1 MGTFYHSPGGS
12 YSFAIRKPTRILRI
26 QPLSEHRG
34 YLRLFYITLKLKDAD
49 GGLLDN
55 LSSYFGLRTVELH
68 DGFVYINGRKL
79 YQRLVLDQGF
89 YPEGNWTSPSDAALE
104 RDIRLSMSAGFNGA
118 RLHQKVFEEKFL
130 YQADRLG
137 YIVWAESPSWGLDCN
152 DAGLPARNFLCEWR
166 EIVERDRNHPS
177 IITWTPLN
185 ETWDVEDALA
195 HRRLHRDAYM
205 LTKDLDPTR
214 PVNDASGYIHF
225 VTDLWTVHD
234 YEQDPPRLAQQ
245 LAGRYVRFP
254 DYEKPEP
261 GQPYLIDEFGG
272 IRWDPTQGQGQPF
285 FMGLWEFPCRCRRI
299 FRTSPWSGR
308 QRPCKS

>member
-1 MGTFYHSPGGS
+1 
-12 YSFAIRKPTRILRI
+12 
-26 QPLSEHRG
+26 
-34 YLRLFYITLKLKDAD
+34 
-49 GGLLDN
+49 
-55 LSSYFGLRTVELH
+55 
-68 DGFVYINGRKL
+68 
-79 YQRLVLDQGF
+79 
-89 YPEGNWTSPSDAALE
+89 
-104 RDIRLSMSAGFNGA
+104 MSAGFNGA

-137 YIVWAESPSWGLDCN
+137 YIVWAESPSWGLDYN

-195 HRRLHRDAYM
+195 HRRLHRDAYL

-245 LAGRYVRFP
+245 LAGRYVSFP

-272 IRWDPTQGQGQPF
+272 IRWDPKALRDRDNLSSWGYGNSPAGVEEYFERLRGLVDSVLANPDICGYCYTQLTDVEQEKNGVYYYD
-285 FMGLWEFPCRCRRI
+285 RRRKFDSKR
-299 FRTSPWSGR
+299 FRALFSRKPEGFI
-308 QRPCKS
+308 